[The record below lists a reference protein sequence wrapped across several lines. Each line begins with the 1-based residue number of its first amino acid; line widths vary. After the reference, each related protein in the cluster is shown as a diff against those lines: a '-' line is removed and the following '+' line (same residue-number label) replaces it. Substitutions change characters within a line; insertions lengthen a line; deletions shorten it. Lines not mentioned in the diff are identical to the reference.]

1 MGENY
6 MGKKH
11 SQIFLSS
18 VSGVRIAAG
27 IFLITIMLHPI
38 LLSIAPKRSTI
49 VIARLTKRSGGG
61 EEGKAQLSDFLFGQ
75 VSFYVFLS
83 GQLSF
88 FAQRKSPVPLLPLL
102 PL

>member
-1 MGENY
+1 

-27 IFLITIMLHPI
+27 TFLITIMLHPI

-49 VIARLTKRSGGG
+49 VIARLAKCNEGIKR
-61 EEGKAQLSDFLFGQ
+61 GKAQFSVF
-75 VSFYVFLS
+75 FY

-88 FAQRKSPVPLLPLL
+88 
-102 PL
+102 